1 MKKLRLLCIPPY
13 EGMFHLMTNIA
24 AQRSDVKLLIHMGNL
39 EDGLNAML
47 EHLDNDIDAVISRG
61 GTAETI
67 QAHCKNIPVCN
78 IVPSVYDVLR
88 TIRLAQSMS
97 EKLAVVGFPSIT
109 KSADM
114 LRDIMQ
120 YNFEVWTIH
129 SPVECEARLREL
141 QRSGIQIIVGDTITV
156 TCAQNLGMHS
166 LLIVSGLESVEA
178 AIDSALD
185 MCRCSA
191 AFAKQAT
198 LLSDLLSTS
207 GYDSI
212 LYTSDGQICFTTSP
226 SLPQEISIL
235 LAQKVP
241 DVIAQGSLKIVRQ
254 LEDEILS
261 IDGRRLQS
269 GDEDY
274 CTYTLTRR
282 SDTALF
288 DKYMIHYV
296 SPGSDL
302 PDYKPMEYYLVGSS
316 SVMAGLHAACDRY
329 AAMSG
334 PVLIVGPR
342 GTGKDRF
349 AHYIY
354 SHSRMKH
361 GPLLIIDAG
370 LLDDRGWGFL
380 LRSENSPLTDSG
392 LTIYFKC
399 LNAAALRHQQ
409 EFLIYLKSSRVLHTN
424 RLFFSYTAEPEE
436 ELQDDLY
443 LYLTETICCLCLHAP
458 TLAQRREDIPALT
471 GLYINAINVQHGT
484 RVIGLTSEA
493 MLTLQN
499 HSWPRNVDQLDQ
511 VLRELVTNAASS
523 YISDEQVRSVLNRRP
538 QSISGLQDVSID
550 LNRTLAEITRDVIL
564 RVFESENMNQTHT
577 AKRLG
582 ISRSTLWRMLK

>member
-1 MKKLRLLCIPPY
+1 MKKLRFLCIPPY

-24 AQRSDVKLLIHMGNL
+24 AQRSDVELLIHMGNL

-67 QAHCKNIPVCN
+67 RAHCKDIPVCN

-109 KSADM
+109 RPADM

-120 YNFEVWTIH
+120 YNFDVRTIH
-129 SPVECEARLREL
+129 SPAECQACLREL
-141 QRSGIQIIVGDTITV
+141 QRAGIQIIAGDTITV
-156 TCAQNLGMHS
+156 SCAQQLDMYS

-191 AFAKQAT
+191 AFAKQAA
-198 LLSDLLSTS
+198 LLSDLLSA
-207 GYDSI
+207 GGHDSI
-212 LYTSDGQICFTTSP
+212 LYASDGQIRFTTSP
-226 SLPQEISIL
+226 ALPREITAL

-241 DVIAQGSLKIVRQ
+241 DVIAQGSLKIVRR
-254 LEDEILS
+254 LEDGILS
-261 IDGRRLQS
+261 IDGRRLRS

-274 CTYTLTRR
+274 CAYALSRR

-288 DKYMIHYV
+288 DKYMIHYL
-296 SPGSDL
+296 SPGNDL
-302 PDYKPMEYYLVGSS
+302 PDCKPMEYYLGSS
-316 SVMAGLHAACDRY
+316 AVMTGVHAACDRY

-361 GPLLIIDAG
+361 GSFLVIDAG

-392 LTIYFKC
+392 LTIYFKR
-399 LNAAALRHQQ
+399 LNAAAPKHQQ
-409 EFLIYLKSSRVLHTN
+409 EFLIYLKNSRALHTN
-424 RLFFSYTAEPEE
+424 RLFFSYTAEPED

-443 LYLTETICCLCLHAP
+443 LYLTETLCCLCLHAP
-458 TLAQRREDIPALT
+458 TLAQRREDIPALA

-511 VLRELVTNAASS
+511 VLRELVTNADSS

-538 QSISGLQDVSID
+538 QSTGGLQDASID
-550 LNRTLAEITRDVIL
+550 LNRTLEEITRDVIL